1 MTLTPTEVVAAVVQL
16 HTETTLLI
24 DRLALDPDA
33 VADVAGDH
41 TLRLRLA
48 EQAVRLAALV
58 DPARFLEEL
67 ERSELVAWIH
77 DPSLY
82 RRALSESGPADA
94 RRLLHAVAPA
104 ARLYAAVRHEAQ
116 PDQAHE
122 VSRT

>member
-1 MTLTPTEVVAAVVQL
+1 MTMTPSEIVTAVVQL

-33 VADVAGDH
+33 VPDVAGDYQ
-41 TLRLRLA
+41 LRLRLA
-48 EQAVRLAALV
+48 EHAVRLAAIA

-77 DPSLY
+77 DPTLY

-104 ARLYAAVRHEAQ
+104 ARLYDAVRHEAQ
-116 PDQAHE
+116 PDQAHQ